1 MPAFTE
7 SVVEEAT
14 LDWFRQL
21 GYAVLFG
28 PDVASGEPTA
38 ERASYA
44 DVVLLDRLRSAVERI
59 NPNIPRDALEESL
72 RKITHPETPILF
84 ENNRRFHKLLT
95 DGVDVEYRR
104 PDGTIAGD
112 KVWLIDFD
120 EPGNN
125 DWLAV
130 NQFTVIEGQHNRRPD
145 VVIFINGLPL
155 GVIELKNPADENATL
170 KAAFNQLQTYKHDIS
185 SLFPYNEILVI
196 SDGLQARAGTL
207 ISSWE
212 WFLPWRTIEG
222 DVVAPKGTPELE
234 VLVKGVF
241 EHGRLLDLIRNFIVF
256 NVDGSTIVKK
266 MAGYHQF
273 HAVNKAVQCTVQA
286 SAVDGDRRAGVI
298 WHTQGSG
305 KSLTMAFYAG
315 KVIRHKAMENPTL
328 VILTDRND
336 LDDQLFG
343 TFAACQDLLR
353 QTPVQAESREQLRE
367 LLHVASGGVIF
378 TTVQKFLPE
387 GRQDTFPLL
396 SERRNIIFMADEA
409 HRSHYGFKAHVV
421 KSKSEDAAYLAYG
434 FAKYLRDGLP
444 NATYIGYTGTPVEAT
459 DRNTLAVFGD
469 YIDIYDIQ
477 RAVED
482 GATVRIYYEG
492 RLAKLELKP
501 EERPKID
508 PDFEEVTEGEE
519 LTVKEQLKSKW
530 ARLEAMVGAERRIAL
545 VAQDIVEH
553 FERRLSA
560 MDGKGMIV
568 CMSRRICVALYDEII
583 KLRPE
588 WHHDDDG
595 EGFLKVVMTGSASDP
610 LDWQPHVRN
619 KPRREAIARRFKDAA
634 DPMKLV
640 IVRDMWLTGFDVP
653 CLHTMYLDKPMRGHN
668 LMQAIARVNRVFRD
682 KPGGLV
688 VDYLGLADQLKQAL
702 ADYTEGDRGETG
714 IPQEEAVAVLMEKYE
729 VAAAMYH
736 GFDYTKF
743 ISGTPQERLAV
754 IAAGMEHI
762 LALPDG
768 KTRYVQAV
776 AEVSQAFALAVPHER
791 ALAIRDEVGF
801 FQAVRAG
808 FAKATT
814 EDGRTAEDLD
824 TAIQQIVSRAVA
836 SDQVIDI
843 FAAAGLKTPDI
854 SIFSDEFL
862 AEIGR
867 LPHRNLALELLRKLI
882 NDEIKT
888 QSRKNLVQARS
899 FAEMLER
906 TIRQY
911 QNRSIEAAQVI
922 TELIEL
928 AKAMRAAHRR
938 GEDLN
943 LSDEELAFYDALEV
957 NDSAVQVLGDETLR
971 TIAREL
977 VEMVRR
983 NVSID
988 WTVKES
994 VRAKLRTLVKRV
1006 LRKYGYP
1013 PDKQEKATLTVLA
1026 QAELLCADWAG

>member
-1 MPAFTE
+1 M
-7 SVVEEAT
+7 
-14 LDWFRQL
+14 
-21 GYAVLFG
+21 
-28 PDVASGEPTA
+28 
-38 ERASYA
+38 
-44 DVVLLDRLRSAVERI
+44 
-59 NPNIPRDALEESL
+59 
-72 RKITHPETPILF
+72 TPLLF

-112 KVWLIDFD
+112 KVWLIDFS
-120 EPGNN
+120 ESGSN

-130 NQFTVIEGQHNRRPD
+130 NQSTVIDVGASVGATYASPIQRRPD
-145 VVIFINGLPL
+145 IVVFINGLPL
-155 GVIELKNPADENATL
+155 GVIELKNPADENATI
-170 KAAFNQLQTYKHDIS
+170 KAAFSQLQTYKHDIS
-185 SLFPYNEILVI
+185 GLFPYNEILVI

-207 ISSWE
+207 TSNWE
-212 WFLPWRTIEG
+212 WFLPWRTIVG
-222 DVVAPKGTPELE
+222 DVVAPRGAPERE
-234 VLVKGVF
+234 VLVKGIF
-241 EHGRLLDLIRNFIVF
+241 EHTRLLDLIQNFIVF
-256 NVDGSTIVKK
+256 NAQADGSTIAKK

-286 SAVDGDRRAGVI
+286 SAVDGDRRAGVV

-315 KVIRHKAMENPTL
+315 KIIRHSAMENPTL

-336 LDDQLFG
+336 LDNQLFG

-367 LLHVASGGVIF
+367 LLHVASGGVVF
-378 TTVQKFLPE
+378 TTVQKFLPDA
-387 GRQDTFPLL
+387 GARHALPLL
-396 SERRNIIFMADEA
+396 SERRNIVFMADEA
-409 HRSHYGFKAHVV
+409 HRSHGFKARVV
-421 KSKSEDAAYLAYG
+421 KRSGAPDGSPDKAYLAYG

-560 MDGKGMIV
+560 MDGKGMII
-568 CMSRRICVALYDEII
+568 CMSRRICVALYDAII

-588 WHHDDDG
+588 WHHDDDDD

-619 KPRREAIARRFKDAA
+619 KPRREAIARCFKDAA

-668 LMQAIARVNRVFRD
+668 LIQAIARVNRVFRD

-688 VDYLGLADQLKQAL
+688 VDYLGLADQFKQAL

-768 KTRYVQAV
+768 KTRYVQVV

-791 ALAIRDEVGF
+791 ALAVKRSAPGSHGRVSTCRSYFSINI
-801 FQAVRAG
+801 
-808 FAKATT
+808 TT
-814 EDGRTAEDLD
+814 PR
-824 TAIQQIVSRAVA
+824 
-836 SDQVIDI
+836 
-843 FAAAGLKTPDI
+843 F
-854 SIFSDEFL
+854 
-862 AEIGR
+862 
-867 LPHRNLALELLRKLI
+867 
-882 NDEIKT
+882 
-888 QSRKNLVQARS
+888 NLVLRH
-899 FAEMLER
+899 AE
-906 TIRQY
+906 
-911 QNRSIEAAQVI
+911 
-922 TELIEL
+922 
-928 AKAMRAAHRR
+928 RAHGQRKQDNCKRR
-938 GEDLN
+938 
-943 LSDEELAFYDALEV
+943 
-957 NDSAVQVLGDETLR
+957 
-971 TIAREL
+971 
-977 VEMVRR
+977 
-983 NVSID
+983 
-988 WTVKES
+988 
-994 VRAKLRTLVKRV
+994 
-1006 LRKYGYP
+1006 
-1013 PDKQEKATLTVLA
+1013 
-1026 QAELLCADWAG
+1026 

>member
-1 MPAFTE
+1 
-7 SVVEEAT
+7 
-14 LDWFRQL
+14 
-21 GYAVLFG
+21 
-28 PDVASGEPTA
+28 
-38 ERASYA
+38 
-44 DVVLLDRLRSAVERI
+44 
-59 NPNIPRDALEESL
+59 
-72 RKITHPETPILF
+72 
-84 ENNRRFHKLLT
+84 
-95 DGVDVEYRR
+95 
-104 PDGTIAGD
+104 
-112 KVWLIDFD
+112 
-120 EPGNN
+120 
-125 DWLAV
+125 
-130 NQFTVIEGQHNRRPD
+130 
-145 VVIFINGLPL
+145 
-155 GVIELKNPADENATL
+155 
-170 KAAFNQLQTYKHDIS
+170 
-185 SLFPYNEILVI
+185 
-196 SDGLQARAGTL
+196 
-207 ISSWE
+207 
-212 WFLPWRTIEG
+212 
-222 DVVAPKGTPELE
+222 
-234 VLVKGVF
+234 
-241 EHGRLLDLIRNFIVF
+241 
-256 NVDGSTIVKK
+256 
-266 MAGYHQF
+266 
-273 HAVNKAVQCTVQA
+273 
-286 SAVDGDRRAGVI
+286 
-298 WHTQGSG
+298 
-305 KSLTMAFYAG
+305 
-315 KVIRHKAMENPTL
+315 AMENPTL

-353 QTPVQAESREQLRE
+353 QTPVQAKDREHLRE
-367 LLHVASGGVIF
+367 LLRVASGGVIF

-387 GRQDTFPLL
+387 GRSDTFPLL
-396 SERRNIIFMADEA
+396 SERRNIVFMADEA
-409 HRSHYGFKAHVV
+409 HRSHYGFKAHLVRP
-421 KSKSEDAAYLAYG
+421 KDEDAAYLAYG

-444 NATYIGYTGTPVEAT
+444 KATYIGYTGTPVEAG
-459 DRNTLAVFGD
+459 DRNTPAVFGD

-492 RLAKLELKP
+492 RLARLELKP

-508 PDFEEVTEGEE
+508 PEFEEVTEGEE
-519 LTVKEQLKSKW
+519 TLAKEQLKSKW
-530 ARLEAMVGAERRIAL
+530 ARLEAMVGAEKRIAL
-545 VAQDIVEH
+545 VARDVVDH
-553 FERRLSA
+553 FEQRLSV

-583 KLRPE
+583 KLRPQ
-588 WHHDDDG
+588 WHHADDDQG
-595 EGFLKVVMTGSASDP
+595 LLKVVMTGAASDP

-619 KPRREAIARRFKDAA
+619 KPRREAIARRFKASG
-634 DPMKLV
+634 DPLQLV

-668 LMQAIARVNRVFRD
+668 LMQAIARVNRVFKD

-729 VAAAMYH
+729 IAAALFY

-743 ISGTPQERLAV
+743 TSGTPRERLAV

-762 LALPDG
+762 LTQSDG
-768 KTRYVQAV
+768 QTRFVQVV
-776 AEVSQAFALAVPHER
+776 AEVSKAFALAVPHEQ
-791 ALAIRDEVGF
+791 ALAIRDEIGY

-808 FAKATT
+808 FAKATP
-814 EDGRTAEDLD
+814 EGRTKEDLD
-824 TAIQQIVSRAVA
+824 TAIQQLVSRAVA
-836 SDQVIDI
+836 SDQIVDI

-862 AEIGR
+862 AEIRG
-867 LPHRNLALELLRKLI
+867 LPHRNLALELLHKLL
-882 NDEIKT
+882 NDQIKT
-888 QSRKNLVQARS
+888 QSRRNLVQARS

-928 AKAMRAAHRR
+928 AKAMRAAGRR
-938 GEDLN
+938 GEELN
-943 LSDEELAFYDALEV
+943 LTEEELAFYDALEV
-957 NDSAVQVLGDETLR
+957 NDSAVQVLGDQTLQ

-994 VRAKLRTLVKRV
+994 VQAKLRTLVKRV